1 MHFHSVRTTRVV
13 KRLVPATISVS
24 IIALVVA
31 GCSSNPA
38 AGTDP
43 SASSGAGGK
52 AALFSSLPA
61 DIQKSGTLNVASD
74 VEYPPF
80 ESFDTDN
87 TTVVGIDRDLADAIE
102 KQLGVKLKFENVP
115 FDSIIPGL
123 AAKRYDLAMSAM
135 SDTVVRQKQ
144 VDFVDYFNAGGAIML
159 PPNSTHKIKS
169 LDDLCGLKVAVD
181 KGTTEVDDAAAQDK
195 KCQAAGKP
203 VLATS
208 VYPGQNE
215 TILALQSGRADAALV
230 DFSTGSYV
238 AKTTGAGITMLPPY
252 QHLAF
257 GIVFP
262 KESALTAVFQKALDA
277 IKADGSY
284 LTILKKYGEEL
295 GAIDA
300 FTINGT
306 KD

>member
-1 MHFHSVRTTRVV
+1 MHIQSGHVSRALTRF
-13 KRLVPATISVS
+13 VPA
-24 IIALVVA
+24 VVA
-31 GCSSNPA
+31 VSVLAVFSGCSAAAPGAADTST
-38 AGTDP
+38 AGTGEK
-43 SASSGAGGK
+43 AS
-52 AALFSSLPA
+52 LYSSLPA
-61 DIQKSGTLNVASD
+61 DIQKKGSLTAASD
-74 VEYPPF
+74 IEYPPF
-80 ESFDTDN
+80 EAYDTDN
-87 TTVVGIDRDLADAIE
+87 TTVIGIDRDLADAIQKE
-102 KQLGVKLKFENVP
+102 LGVPITFENVP

-135 SDTVVRQKQ
+135 SDTVVRQEQ

-159 PPNSTHKIKS
+159 PPNSTKNIMT

-195 KCQAAGKP
+195 KCTDAGKP
-203 VLATS
+203 VLETA

-230 DFSTGSYV
+230 DYSTGSYV
-238 AKTTGAGITMLPPY
+238 AKTTGSGITMLPPY
-252 QHLAF
+252 QKLAF

-262 KESALTAVFQKALDA
+262 KGDTALAEVFQKALEK
-277 IKADGSY
+277 IKADGTY

-295 GAIDA
+295 GAVDS

-306 KD
+306 K